1 MMRKEELKQHL
12 HLVVIKQNAAPVLP
26 ILLVCC
32 QSKWIFST
40 KKINRPPAWKSE
52 SHRVK
57 QQQQQQQRSQA
68 RAPTGTRL
76 CSSSNPLKQQQQQR
90 QQRKQE
96 CLKAN
101 TEGSA
106 MRGLALKT
114 LI

>member
-12 HLVVIKQNAAPVLP
+12 HLVVIKQP